1 MAESLIFNRE
11 SSRDERYRALT
22 PQVKSL
28 FAGETDF
35 IANAAN
41 LSALMHE
48 AFGFHWVGFY
58 IVKGEE
64 LVLGP
69 FQGPIACTRIAKGRG
84 VCGTAWARA
93 ETVLVP
99 NVEEFPGHI
108 ACSAL
113 SKSEL
118 VIPVKHPL
126 HGVMAVLD
134 IDSAQLDDFNDVDVS
149 HLSEWVRLLEE
160 ASHG

>member
-1 MAESLIFNRE
+1 MAETLIFKRE
-11 SSRDERYRALT
+11 SSRDERYSALT
-22 PQVKSL
+22 PQVQSL

-41 LSALMHE
+41 LAALIHE

-58 IVKGEE
+58 LVKGES

-69 FQGPIACTRIAKGRG
+69 FQGPIACTRIAKGKG
-84 VCGTAWARA
+84 VCGTAWERA
-93 ETVLVP
+93 EAVLVP

-118 VIPVKHPL
+118 VIPVRDAT
-126 HGVMAVLD
+126 GNVAAVLD
-134 IDSAQLDDFNDVDVS
+134 IDSAQLDDFNEGDIS
-149 HLSEWVRLLEE
+149 HLSKWVRLLEE
-160 ASHG
+160 ASHE

>member
-11 SSRDERYRALT
+11 SSRDERYRELT
-22 PQVKSL
+22 SQVRSL

-41 LSALMHE
+41 LTALIHE

-118 VIPVKHPL
+118 VIPVRHPL
-126 HGVMAVLD
+126 HGVVGVLD
-134 IDSAQLDDFNDVDVS
+134 IDSAQLDDFNEEDVA

>member
-22 PQVKSL
+22 SQVRSL

-41 LSALMHE
+41 LTALIHE

-58 IVKGEE
+58 MVKGEE

-118 VIPVKHPL
+118 VIPVRHPL
-126 HGVMAVLD
+126 HGVVAVLD
-134 IDSAQLDDFNDVDVS
+134 IDSAQLDDFNEEDVA
-149 HLSEWVRLLEE
+149 HLSEWVRMLEE

>member
-11 SSRDERYRALT
+11 SSRDERYRSLT
-22 PQVKSL
+22 PQVQSL

-41 LSALMHE
+41 LSALIHE

-58 IVKGEE
+58 MVKGEE

-134 IDSAQLDDFNDVDVS
+134 IDSAQLDDFNEADVS
-149 HLSEWVRLLEE
+149 HLNEWVRLLEE

>member
-11 SSRDERYRALT
+11 SSRDERYRALL
-22 PQVKSL
+22 PQVQAL

-41 LSALMHE
+41 LSALIHE

-58 IVKGEE
+58 IVKREE

-134 IDSAQLDDFNDVDVS
+134 IDSAQLDDFNEADVS

-160 ASHG
+160 ASYG